1 MGSNGSISTFGTR
14 MMPFLAI
21 VQHDLRMLVA
31 SWLVRLWLAAS
42 ALLTL
47 VLTLA
52 HWKDAS
58 TAVLIASLLFPY
70 LVFPWFLVVMVLGV
84 GPVSAGRA
92 ESLADGILSRPV
104 TRYEYLLATWSS
116 RVVLVL
122 GVYLIVIVPA
132 IAALVLAHPQAGTRP
147 PPDDPVTLYG
157 ILGALG
163 ATALVM
169 TLQVSLG
176 LLLGTLLRRPLLAVV
191 VLIFVWYPIDLVL
204 NTFSLEEFSPISL
217 SQALPT
223 LLRQPWR
230 EAETNRQ
237 QTATDKELAAWA
249 GQAAHFLKVL
259 SGPPEEPVQQ
269 KPGFFDR
276 GQYGDFSLWRVV
288 LGYGIPTLAAVALAT
303 LCFCVRDL

>member
-1 MGSNGSISTFGTR
+1 

-21 VQHDLRMLVA
+21 LQHDLRTLVA

-47 VLTLA
+47 ILTLS
-52 HWKDAS
+52 HWNDFS
-58 TAVLIASLLFPY
+58 TPVLIASLLFPY

-84 GPVSAGRA
+84 GPVSATRA

-104 TRYEYLLATWSS
+104 TRYEYLLASWSS

-122 GVYLIVIVPA
+122 GAYLLVVLPA
-132 IAALVLAHPQAGTRP
+132 VAVLVLANRPAAG
-147 PPDDPVTLYG
+147 DAVTLYG
-157 ILGALG
+157 VVGALG

-169 TLQVSLG
+169 IFQVSLAF
-176 LLLGTLLRRPLLAVV
+176 LLGTVLQKPLLAVV
-191 VLIFVWYPIDLVL
+191 VLIFIWYPINGVL
-204 NTFSLEEFSPISL
+204 SVFSLEEFSPISL

-230 EAETNRQ
+230 QADTDAQ
-237 QTATDKELAAWA
+237 QATDQKLA
-249 GQAAHFLKVL
+249 GLSRSAAHFLKVL
-259 SGPPEEPVQQ
+259 SGGAPTRGSEQPVEQ
-269 KPGFFDR
+269 KPTFFDHAE
-276 GQYGDFSLWRVV
+276 YADFSLARVL

-303 LCFCVRDL
+303 LCFCLRDL